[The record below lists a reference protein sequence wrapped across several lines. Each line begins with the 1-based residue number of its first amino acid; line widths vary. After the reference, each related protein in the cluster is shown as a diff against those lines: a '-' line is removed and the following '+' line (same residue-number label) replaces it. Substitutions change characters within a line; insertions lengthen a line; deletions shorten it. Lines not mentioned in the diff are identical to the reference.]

1 MLDVIA
7 KSKKHKFERQQEKD
21 QMLNEFEKFD
31 EQFKQI
37 RKLTAGLERSA
48 GKSND
53 FKVRSTNLIIFA
65 KIFLFPASS
74 ESTLKIV

>member
-21 QMLNEFEKFD
+21 KMLNEFEKFD

-37 RKLTAGLERSA
+37 RKLTAGLERTA
-48 GKSND
+48 GRLYDK
-53 FKVRSTNLIIFA
+53 RRL
-65 KIFLFPASS
+65 
-74 ESTLKIV
+74 